1 MAMDYFGALGAF
13 VQSAETRSFTEA
25 GRRLGISSS
34 AVGKAIARLEE
45 ELGARLFHRSTRS
58 ITLTAEG
65 ELFLAR
71 CQRILTEFDTA
82 RAELSEAG
90 ATPQGKLRVGLPHIG
105 EHFMHHLTAFQQ
117 AFPNIELEMSF
128 TDRLVNVI
136 EEGFDAVI
144 RIGELSDSR
153 LTMRQLRGYRHHLV
167 AAPAYLAQ
175 HGMPLRPEE
184 LTSHVCLRYRF
195 PSSGKLATW
204 PLETLNPETPGE
216 SAAIE
221 LPQSVIAD
229 GTGPLQAMA
238 EAGVGIA
245 LLPDFAITDALLH
258 GRLVSVLTE
267 HVQDHRR
274 ICILWPSSRQ
284 PLPKIKA
291 FVDFMVA
298 RLGAPDDIEGFYHPK
313 ILN

>member
-1 MAMDYFGALGAF
+1 MDYFGALGAF

-65 ELFLAR
+65 ELFLER

-90 ATPQGKLRVGLPHIG
+90 STPQGKLRVGLPQIG
-105 EHFMHHLTAFQQ
+105 EHFMHHLIAFQQ
-117 AFPNIELEMSF
+117 AFPSIELEMSF

-144 RIGELSDSR
+144 RIGEISDSR
-153 LTMRQLRGYRHHLV
+153 LIMRQLRSYQHHLV

-175 HGMPLRPEE
+175 HGTPLRPEE
-184 LTSHVCLRYRF
+184 LISHVCLRYRF
-195 PSSGKLATW
+195 PSSGKLAPW
-204 PLETLNPETPGE
+204 PLETQGE
-216 SAAIE
+216 PAVIE

-245 LLPDFAITDALLH
+245 LLPNFAIADALLR
-258 GRLVSVLTE
+258 GRLVSVLSE
-267 HVQDHRR
+267 HVQDHRSV
-274 ICILWPSSRQ
+274 CILWPSSRQ
-284 PLPKIKA
+284 SLPKIKV

-298 RLGAPDDIEGFYHPK
+298 RLGTA
-313 ILN
+313 

>member
-1 MAMDYFGALGAF
+1 MDYFGALGAF

-65 ELFLAR
+65 ELFLER
-71 CQRILTEFDTA
+71 CQRILTEFDIA
-82 RAELSEAG
+82 KAELSEAG
-90 ATPQGKLRVGLPHIG
+90 ATPQGKLRVGLPLIG
-105 EHFMHHLTAFQQ
+105 NHFMNHLIAFQQ
-117 AFPNIELEMSF
+117 AFPSIELEMSF

-144 RIGELSDSR
+144 RIGEISDSR
-153 LTMRQLRGYRHHLV
+153 LTIRQLGGYQHHLV

-175 HGMPLRPEE
+175 HGTPLRPEE

-195 PSSGKLATW
+195 PSSGKLAPW
-204 PLETLNPETPGE
+204 PLETQGE
-216 SAAIE
+216 PAAIE

-245 LLPDFAITDALLH
+245 LLPDFAIADALLK
-258 GRLVSVLTE
+258 GRLVSVLAE
-267 HVQDHRR
+267 HVQDHRS
-274 ICILWPSSRQ
+274 ICLLWPSSRQ

-298 RLGAPDDIEGFYHPK
+298 RLGTA
-313 ILN
+313 